1 MNVPDIV
8 FVGSPSL
15 DRIRIGGATHASVGG
30 AGFMSALAARRSGAS
45 VGLVARVPS
54 VLPDSITSAFAPGGL
69 DPGGLRIGAGE
80 LPSFHISYDAAQHAV
95 YDHEELGVEIG
106 TGAGDVPP
114 RWLST
119 RWIHVSPIGGGARE
133 QLSFVRGVRNRGY
146 TGSISLGTYV
156 LSVQQERDV
165 LEAAIREAS
174 LIFLN
179 REEFEMLFGDVP
191 DPPLDVAVTMGAEGV
206 RIWDGRRWTHSP
218 AAPTTVVDP
227 TGAGDAFCGGYLG
240 SLVTGEADPVSRG
253 LAAAATVLG
262 GVGARPLI
270 DVLPGG
276 AIVTPHPM
284 EADPNLAAP
293 DQDRIARVGRA
304 LRPAASAAALDFC
317 GFPFP
322 EQGDPMAGEIL
333 ALATLHQYGFWTAD
347 EHGYVGP
354 LWAVAGGRRFKGS
367 DYIWQAFTRAAAADP
382 AILEPEQLASDPLL
396 FDRICRDDDGRCPV
410 PDVGTH
416 RALQQAYGETLGRR
430 GGFVSI
436 LEKANASAT
445 PTDTLLDD
453 LRSVP
458 GYGEDPLAKKA
469 TLLALILGSR
479 PERFL
484 HAREADS
491 LEPIVDYHLMRACL
505 RTGTVRVRDDGLR
518 RRLVDR
524 AWVSPSEEASIR
536 SAAYEAIGAMCET
549 SGLGVAEVDGFFFS
563 NGRRICLETE
573 TPHCGDCPIAAEC
586 VQDIDLFQP
595 IHRTTAY

>member
-15 DRIRIGGATHASVGG
+15 DQIRIGGETHDSVGG
-30 AGFMSALAARRSGAS
+30 AGFMSALAARLSGAS
-45 VGLVARVPS
+45 VGLVARVPH
-54 VLPDSITSAFAPGGL
+54 VLPVAIAPAFAPGGL
-69 DPGGLRIGAGE
+69 DPGGLCIGDGE
-80 LPSFHISYDAAQHAV
+80 LPSFHISYNAAQHAV
-95 YDHEELGVEIG
+95 YDQEELGVEIG
-106 TGAGDVPP
+106 TDAGDVPR

-133 QLSFVRGVRNRGY
+133 QLSFVRGLRNRGY

-156 LSVQQERDV
+156 LSVRHERDV
-165 LEAAIREAS
+165 LGAAIREAS

-179 REEFEMLFGDVP
+179 REEFEMLFGNIP
-191 DPPLDVAVTMGAEGV
+191 EPPLDVAMTMGPDGV
-206 RIWDGRRWTHSP
+206 RIWDGRTWTHFP
-218 AAPTTVVDP
+218 ATPTTVVDP

-240 SLVTGEADPVSRG
+240 SMVTGGIDPIRRG
-253 LAAAATVLG
+253 LAAAAAVLG
-262 GVGARPLI
+262 GVGAGPLI
-270 DVLPGG
+270 DALPRG
-276 AIVTPHPM
+276 AVVKPHPM
-284 EADPNLAAP
+284 EADPNIAAP
-293 DQDRIARVGRA
+293 DPDRITRVGRA

-322 EQGDPMAGEIL
+322 EQGDPMAAEIL

-347 EHGYVGP
+347 EHGYTGP
-354 LWAVAGGRRFKGS
+354 LWAVADGRRFKGS
-367 DYIWQAFTRAAAADP
+367 DYLWQAFTRAAATDP
-382 AILEPEQLASDPLL
+382 AILAPERLASDPLL

-416 RALQQAYGETLGRR
+416 RALQQAYGEALERR
-430 GGFVSI
+430 DDFASI
-436 LEKANASAT
+436 LERANASAT

-453 LRSVP
+453 LSSVP

-479 PERFL
+479 PERL
-484 HAREADS
+484 LQPHETDS

-505 RTGTVRVRDDGLR
+505 RTGAVRVFDDGLR

-524 AWVSPSEEASIR
+524 AWVSPTEEASIR
-536 SAAYEAIGAMCET
+536 SAAYEAIEAMCEA

-573 TPHCGDCPIAAEC
+573 TPHCGDCPVAVAC
-586 VQDIDLFQP
+586 VQDIELFQP
-595 IHRTTAY
+595 IYRTTAY

>member
-1 MNVPDIV
+1 LNVPDVV

-15 DRIRIGGATHASVGG
+15 DRIRISGATHDSVGG
-30 AGFMSALAARRSGAS
+30 AGFMSALAARLSGAT
-45 VGLVARVPS
+45 VGLVARVPP
-54 VLPDSITSAFAPGGL
+54 VLPVAIAPAFAPGGL
-69 DPGGLRIGAGE
+69 DPGGLRVGEGE

-95 YDHEELGVEIG
+95 YDLEELGVEIG
-106 TGAGDVPP
+106 TRAGDVPP

-133 QLSFVRGVRNRGY
+133 QLRFVRGLRNRGY

-156 LSVQQERDV
+156 LSVRHERDV

-179 REEFEMLFGDVP
+179 REEFEMLFGNVP
-191 DPPLDVAVTMGAEGV
+191 DPPLDVAMTMGSEGV
-206 RIWDGRRWTHSP
+206 RTWDGRTWAHFP
-218 AAPTTVVDP
+218 ATATTVVDP

-240 SLVTGEADPVSRG
+240 SMVTGGTDPVSRG
-253 LAAAATVLG
+253 LTAAATVLS

-270 DVLPGG
+270 DALPKR
-276 AIVTPHPM
+276 ALVEPHLL

-293 DQDRIARVGRA
+293 DPDRIIRVGRA
-304 LRPAASAAALDFC
+304 LRPAASTAALDFC

-347 EHGYVGP
+347 EHGYTGP
-354 LWAVAGGRRFKGS
+354 LWAVADGRRFKGS
-367 DYIWQAFTRAAAADP
+367 DYVWQAFTRAAAADP
-382 AILEPEQLASDPLL
+382 AILEPERLASDPLL

-416 RALQQAYGETLGRR
+416 RALQQAYGEALERR

-436 LEKANASAT
+436 LEKANSSAA
-445 PTDTLLDD
+445 PTDTLLED
-453 LRSVP
+453 LRSLP

-479 PERFL
+479 PERL
-484 HAREADS
+484 LQPRETDS

-505 RTGTVRVRDDGLR
+505 RTGAVRVSDDGLR

-524 AWVSPSEEASIR
+524 AWVSPAEEASIR
-536 SAAYEAIGAMCET
+536 SAAYEAIQGMCAS

-573 TPHCGDCPIAAEC
+573 TPHCDRCPIAVEC

-595 IHRTTAY
+595 IYRTTAY